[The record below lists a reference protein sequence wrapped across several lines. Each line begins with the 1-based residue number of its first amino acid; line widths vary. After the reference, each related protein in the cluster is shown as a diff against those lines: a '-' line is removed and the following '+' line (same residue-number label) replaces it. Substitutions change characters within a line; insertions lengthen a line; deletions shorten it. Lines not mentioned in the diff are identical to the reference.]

1 MHFCSLQINLIPMAD
16 QDIIYG
22 LRKLG
27 GIKGQT
33 RVRCGSGKIS
43 GRYISW
49 NVLQSPLK
57 SLES

>member
-1 MHFCSLQINLIPMAD
+1 MGD

-49 NVLQSPLK
+49 NVLQSLLK